1 MKCGHVSKLMG
12 MAVLGC
18 MATGLATCGKTHN
31 SYNYQLIISVRDHGE
46 LRMVSSVVGVRE
58 SSSPTGAANRPQ
70 VCGEAM
76 VIPLQS
82 GRFIFVLLE
91 GGQVEPQKGRARWLA
106 APTQVL
112 LHRLGLPGNWASGDD
127 TGIRKLGDI
136 RQSFQLLPYEWP
148 EIVTFKNA
156 KDPRTILRVDPEN
169 ESATL
174 GEGVEIERLTLQ
186 VTNDAI
192 TRGQLKSVLPWF
204 DSSKEHLD
212 GSRFGYDVKRYHSY
226 KFARC
231 D

>member
-1 MKCGHVSKLMG
+1 MKCRHISKLVG
-12 MAVLGC
+12 MAALGL
-18 MATGLATCGKTHN
+18 MATGLATCGKAYK
-31 SYNYQLIISVRDHGE
+31 SYNYKLTISVRDRGE
-46 LRMVSSVVGVRE
+46 LRMASSVVRVRE
-58 SSSPTGAANRPQ
+58 SSSSTGAANRPA

-76 VIPLQS
+76 VVPLQS

-91 GGQVEPQKGRARWLA
+91 GGQVEPQRGRARWLA
-106 APTQVL
+106 APTLVL

-127 TGIRKLGDI
+127 SGIRKLRDV
-136 RQSFQLLPYEWP
+136 RQSFQLTPYEWP
-148 EIVTFKNA
+148 EIVTFKDA
-156 KDPRTILRVDPEN
+156 KDPKTILRVGPEN
-169 ESATL
+169 EGVAL

-186 VTNDAI
+186 VTNDDI
-192 TRGQLKSVLPWF
+192 TRGQLKAVLPWF